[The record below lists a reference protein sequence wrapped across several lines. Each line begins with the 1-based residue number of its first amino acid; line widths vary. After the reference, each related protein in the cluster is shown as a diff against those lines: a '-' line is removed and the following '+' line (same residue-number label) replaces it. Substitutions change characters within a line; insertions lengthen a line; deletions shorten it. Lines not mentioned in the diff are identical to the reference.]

1 MVHTGFERGG
11 VECWR
16 KARPR
21 RRWPHRSLKP
31 RRLYYAPLDLVRAL
45 ERHPRLAPPTSM
57 ARHLASMLGAS
68 RIQKEPDAGKTLA
81 SGSSYS
87 ACCAATCR
95 RTALLRHP
103 GKRRLSPLVHVE
115 HMFCLRCRNGEVA
128 NGAFVHR
135 FPKKTALSPLSLVEH
150 VSYLRCCNGEVPRGL
165 LVRRFPS

>member
-11 VECWR
+11 VDCWR

-57 ARHLASMLGAS
+57 ARHLASMPSAS
-68 RIQKEPDAGKTLA
+68 RIQKEPDADKRLA
-81 SGSSYS
+81 SGSSCS

-95 RTALLRHP
+95 HTALLRHP
-103 GKRRLSPLVHVE
+103 GKRRLSPTDLVE
-115 HMFCLRCRNGEVA
+115 HVFCLQCCNGEVA
-128 NGAFVHR
+128 NGALVDR
-135 FPKKTALSPLSLVEH
+135 FPKKAVIESTRPHRTRFLPSMLQ
-150 VSYLRCCNGEVPRGL
+150 
-165 LVRRFPS
+165 RRSVTWPTCSSV